1 MHACGFMLKSYCF
14 RLGKKPGTYDKVDH
28 QSLGHHMEKNKST
41 YTYILKLAY
50 MCAHIHVLRLRRLV
64 YKGGATEMLDAWNSK
79 EMRVLAAKENIHV
92 ACMMLI
98 FFTSQVANFPQER
111 K

>member
-1 MHACGFMLKSYCF
+1 
-14 RLGKKPGTYDKVDH
+14 
-28 QSLGHHMEKNKST
+28 
-41 YTYILKLAY
+41 